1 MTKSYA
7 QWVQE
12 MELRYDVMPAW
23 FNRDADRHRKFMEYV
38 EREKA
43 KAEADG
49 C

>member
-23 FNRDADRHRKFMEYV
+23 FNRDAARHREFMAYV

-43 KAEADG
+43 KAEADK
-49 C
+49 

>member
-1 MTKSYA
+1 MKTYA

-12 MELRYDVMPAW
+12 MELRYDVMPTW
-23 FNRDADRHRKFMEYV
+23 FNRDADRHREFMAYV

>member
-12 MELRYDVMPAW
+12 MELRYDVMPTW
-23 FNRDADRHRKFMEYV
+23 FNRDADRHREFMAYV
-38 EREKA
+38 AREKA
-43 KAEADG
+43 KEEADG